1 METVTGKIIQE
12 GFAVG
17 PLRVWRRREAP
28 PPAAAV
34 LPPAQE
40 RARFEAARA
49 QAGAQLEALCRR
61 VRAEL
66 GEDFRA
72 LAYPG
77 GYYNDLTEVLIHQA
91 GIPITLSI
99 RTDSRNVLVKGLP
112 QSLYALCRWNVTAD
126 TTPESLL
133 QMVGGQRG

>member
-28 PPAAAV
+28 PPDAAAV

-49 QAGAQLEALCRR
+49 QASAQLEALCQR
-61 VRAEL
+61 VRAAPP
-66 GEDFRA
+66 F
-72 LAYPG
+72 
-77 GYYNDLTEVLIHQA
+77 
-91 GIPITLSI
+91 
-99 RTDSRNVLVKGLP
+99 SR
-112 QSLYALCRWNVTAD
+112 STA
-126 TTPESLL
+126 
-133 QMVGGQRG
+133 